1 MKEIHDK
8 TEKRLLDYHKFFK
21 GQTEVFKKEADMFF
35 NAVQVG
41 TAQHAESEGVSS
53 PAYSAYCERTACTK
67 RRK

>member
-35 NAVQVG
+35 NAVQVR
-41 TAQHAESEGVSS
+41 
-53 PAYSAYCERTACTK
+53 YRTA
-67 RRK
+67 RRVRGG